1 VMFLIV
7 RVWLAISLAAF
18 ASSAHAQQQQ
28 QQRRPLAAPVDPVRT
43 FPQIQRAAAITPPAQ
58 SAGLATPSKSLLVG
72 VPFADVGFPNG
83 FRLSNLGGRREV
95 YIQVPQGI
103 ELGLADLVL
112 AYDDVSAHEARRS
125 LEILVNDRSVSS
137 IALDGKSTGRI
148 LRVPLAGA
156 AARDGFLKFSFQYS
170 GAATQDRCIDVR
182 YVGDSITIKSESAV
196 EFEIGITGVPNITAT
211 AALLP
216 KDVAVLLSSPAP
228 AAEDIAAALTVAR
241 SLNATGRHVTFHHG
255 VGAIPELV
263 DSGDKRR
270 WVRGLVVVGTFN
282 AVSARL
288 DTPAATLA
296 SSTGFGLIPSTLAT
310 ARIGG
315 VPVLLVT
322 DSASARTGRL
332 LNNPSLSALRDTP
345 SASIGRISVPKGP
358 TDRVSFDA
366 LGLAPAQADVFGRAD
381 LVISIPDKILPG
393 GTKLSRLML
402 DLMVAPDGAGE
413 KAVVSAFVNERLLA
427 SSVAAIGEPTRL
439 DFAVPDEIQGAVA
452 NVRVVIQ
459 RRSAQGDCRFEPQGY
474 PAEILSSSSVILSVA
489 GPIAHDFSDL
499 ATLWA
504 NGVEILV
511 PSSTSAHPLLVVD
524 TLADILH
531 ALSSETAPV
540 VVKYT
545 EGNTA
550 PAPGAPFIAVSDAAP
565 AGAEQR
571 VRFDRG
577 RVAITDRGGN
587 TLLDVAGFTTGA
599 VAQIVN
605 SNGHPGLWIKPFTVD
620 GSLPSPPAVNLDR
633 GDVAFIDRD
642 GVALALSTE
651 RDTLLRV
658 SYTDQGSLRTNL
670 DRFRPAIIAVIW
682 VLITLVLLFV
692 LQRIYRRRRAE

>member
-1 VMFLIV
+1 
-7 RVWLAISLAAF
+7 
-18 ASSAHAQQQQ
+18 
-28 QQRRPLAAPVDPVRT
+28 
-43 FPQIQRAAAITPPAQ
+43 
-58 SAGLATPSKSLLVG
+58 
-72 VPFADVGFPNG
+72 
-83 FRLSNLGGRREV
+83 
-95 YIQVPQGI
+95 
-103 ELGLADLVL
+103 
-112 AYDDVSAHEARRS
+112 
-125 LEILVNDRSVSS
+125 
-137 IALDGKSTGRI
+137 
-148 LRVPLAGA
+148 
-156 AARDGFLKFSFQYS
+156 
-170 GAATQDRCIDVR
+170 
-182 YVGDSITIKSESAV
+182 
-196 EFEIGITGVPNITAT
+196 
-211 AALLP
+211 
-216 KDVAVLLSSPAP
+216 
-228 AAEDIAAALTVAR
+228 
-241 SLNATGRHVTFHHG
+241 
-255 VGAIPELV
+255 
-263 DSGDKRR
+263 
-270 WVRGLVVVGTFN
+270 
-282 AVSARL
+282 
-288 DTPAATLA
+288 
-296 SSTGFGLIPSTLAT
+296 
-310 ARIGG
+310 
-315 VPVLLVT
+315 
-322 DSASARTGRL
+322 
-332 LNNPSLSALRDTP
+332 
-345 SASIGRISVPKGP
+345 
-358 TDRVSFDA
+358 
-366 LGLAPAQADVFGRAD
+366 
-381 LVISIPDKILPG
+381 
-393 GTKLSRLML
+393 ML

-459 RRSAQGDCRFEPQGY
+459 RRSAQGDCRYEPQGY